1 MARRETQ
8 QSPTLADDQRQDALF
23 QPPPAARHAVDF
35 EPGDFSDD
43 PDPDNP
49 FGFAWKQGNATPD
62 AVVRTSVAIALLTRR
77 LNLSETAA
85 RAVTGQAVL
94 AGRRRR

>member
-1 MARRETQ
+1 MAKAPDA
-8 QSPTLADDQRQDALF
+8 PTIADDSRQDALF
-23 QPPPAARHAVDF
+23 APPSPPRADF

-62 AVVRTSVAIALLTRR
+62 ATVRTSVAIAHATRS
-77 LNLSETAA
+77 LGLGDAA
-85 RAVTGQAVL
+85 EKAMIGQAAL
-94 AGRRRR
+94 ALRLRR